1 MYLEGSSAIIQLDKL
16 EFVGM
21 KIMIVLITGAS
32 HTGKTVL
39 AQKLLE
45 KYKYPYLSID
55 HLKMGLIRSGNTE
68 LTPMD
73 DNELTEY
80 LWPIVR
86 EMIKTAIENKQNLV
100 VEGCYIPFDWQKD
113 FEQQYL
119 EHIKYYCLVMS
130 ENYIR
135 KHFTDI
141 KGYANTI
148 ENRSDD
154 EWCTMESVLADN
166 AEVLSLAKKYNVNYI
181 LIEEKY
187 EISIE
192 L

>member
-1 MYLEGSSAIIQLDKL
+1 MII
-16 EFVGM
+16 
-21 KIMIVLITGAS
+21 LITGAS
-32 HTGKTVL
+32 HTGKTAL

-55 HLKMGLIRSGNTE
+55 HLKMGLIRSGNTT
-68 LTPMD
+68 LTPMSD
-73 DNELTEY
+73 EADLTAY

-86 EMIKTAIENKQNLV
+86 EMIKTAIENKQNLI

-113 FEQQYL
+113 FEQEYL

-130 ENYIR
+130 EDYIR
-135 KHFTDI
+135 NHFADI

-181 LIEEKY
+181 LIEDKY